1 MDYRPYSPEW
11 HRRRHLKEA
20 LDRYLDDY
28 VDTDTI
34 RQDLLSILSER
45 SDKAYEEFM
54 RINQLEKALQWVNI
68 ISFTVKTMNP
78 DDITLDSTCR
88 MFEYEKLSREIE
100 VCEDMNELRNMCRCF
115 VKLHLKH
122 QEVAAQMMIPNPI
135 D

>member
-28 VDTDTI
+28 VSTDTI

-54 RINQLEKALQWVNI
+54 RINQLERALQ
-68 ISFTVKTMNP
+68 
-78 DDITLDSTCR
+78 
-88 MFEYEKLSREIE
+88 
-100 VCEDMNELRNMCRCF
+100 
-115 VKLHLKH
+115 
-122 QEVAAQMMIPNPI
+122 
-135 D
+135 